1 MDDRRLFEDVI
12 KGNDYIE
19 LEPYTDPEFF
29 NDAKNWLDVA
39 AKQLRLS
46 KPFDPCLFLAE
57 HEKM

>member
-1 MDDRRLFEDVI
+1 LFEDVI